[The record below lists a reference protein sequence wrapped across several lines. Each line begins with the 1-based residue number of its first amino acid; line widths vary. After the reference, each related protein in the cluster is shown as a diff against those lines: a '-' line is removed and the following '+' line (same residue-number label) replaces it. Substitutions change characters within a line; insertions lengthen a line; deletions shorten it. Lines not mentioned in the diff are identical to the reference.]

1 MKMVFFVAVKI
12 WARTLLINAI
22 LMVFTVPA
30 GIIIG
35 GFFGTLGAAV
45 AGFILTLPMLLLIT
59 PLVKISIKLPY
70 TATARIF
77 WLWFYLEALIGLFYF
92 LFFEL
97 VSLLVNGKQG
107 AFYLM
112 AFATSVSLLL
122 AMIWTKKSLRTI
134 IIDKQ

>member
-1 MKMVFFVAVKI
+1 MKMIFFVAIKI

-35 GFFGTLGAAV
+35 GFFGTLGAAA
-45 AGFILTLPMLLLIT
+45 AGFILALPLLLLIT
-59 PLVKISIKLPY
+59 PLVKISTKLPY
-70 TATARIF
+70 SASASLF
-77 WLWFYLEALIGLFYF
+77 WLWFYLELLIVLFYI

-97 VSLLVNGKQG
+97 IDLLVNYRKG

-112 AFATSVSLLL
+112 
-122 AMIWTKKSLRTI
+122 
-134 IIDKQ
+134 